1 MGLRFLLVHHRP
13 SALAI
18 VGHLMRSHDGS
29 HCLEVLFEA
38 ELRIQAFGSVVLR
51 TDDDEG
57 EIAPLGHLIRQVL
70 SKADSIPFPP
80 ELGLCLH
87 GKHGAVVRLHHPSG
101 QLPRAREHPEAR
113 QLIHQFLKN
122 LYTLHLVGRIQVVD
136 DLCMLGSQLQHLRT
150 LCERP
155 IINNSMQN
163 LKLQFH
169 R

>member
-1 MGLRFLLVHHRP
+1 MGLRFLLLHLRP

-18 VGHLMRSHDGS
+18 AGHLMRSHDCS

-38 ELRIQAFGSVVLR
+38 ELRIQTFGSVVLG

-57 EIAPLGHLIRQVL
+57 EIAPLGHLVRQVL

-80 ELGLCLH
+80 ELGLRLH
-87 GKHGAVVRLHHPSG
+87 GEHGAVVGLHHPSG
-101 QLPRAREHPEAR
+101 QLARAREHPETG
-113 QLIHQFLKN
+113 QFVHQFLKN
-122 LYTLHLVGRIQVVD
+122 LYTLHLVGRIQVVY

-163 LKLQFH
+163 LKLQLH